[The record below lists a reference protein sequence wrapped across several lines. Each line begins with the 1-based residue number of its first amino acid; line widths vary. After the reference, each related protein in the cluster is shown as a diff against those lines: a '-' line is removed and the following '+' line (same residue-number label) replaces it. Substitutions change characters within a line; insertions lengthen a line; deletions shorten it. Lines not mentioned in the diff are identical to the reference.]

1 MVTSFFKAFKAQT
14 NDPEQGGA
22 AASLVLSWA
31 GVALGPTEVP
41 STPQIL
47 WSSPLGLT
55 LYSAGSSKDQCL
67 ALKLFCLI
75 SLFLAVSASVHKDVC
90 NMLSSCSISWGSV
103 SSSNCS
109 CREYWLHFWCR
120 YYFLNLSRCWL
131 QLIKWLRVV
140 FNRTNSAVKT
150 NIWVRLYYWWNSSEV
165 LNQTICCS
173 PLPRGFTDVVL
184 SDCLSMLL
192 HALSEYW
199 LGG

>member
-1 MVTSFFKAFKAQT
+1 MTLSKVVQLQAWSCLEQELLWDLQRSLPPPRFC
-14 NDPEQGGA
+14 DPHLWV
-22 AASLVLSWA
+22 SRYTLLV
-31 GVALGPTEVP
+31 
-41 STPQIL
+41 PQ
-47 WSSPLGLT
+47 
-55 LYSAGSSKDQCL
+55 DQCL

-109 CREYWLHFWCR
+109 CREYWLHFWCS

-173 PLPRGFTDVVL
+173 LLPRGFTDVVL

>member
-1 MVTSFFKAFKAQT
+1 MTLSKVVQLQAWSCLEQELLWDLQRSLPPPRFC
-14 NDPEQGGA
+14 DPHLWV
-22 AASLVLSWA
+22 SRYTLLV
-31 GVALGPTEVP
+31 
-41 STPQIL
+41 PQ
-47 WSSPLGLT
+47 
-55 LYSAGSSKDQCL
+55 DQCL